1 MLPIQCAQRKGENG
15 MVVGHFSIAELL
27 LNSDKTMPVLP
38 VLIGVSWPDLVW
50 PFLIFMKKEEVVID
64 PDSPL
69 GSHTKFQK
77 FPYSHS
83 LILSGVLTIIPAVI
97 FGLWYHRLIVGVFF
111 LLAALS
117 HWLLDA
123 VVHLGDLPVLGFGK
137 DKKIGLGLWKW
148 GKTSFIVEYVLF
160 AGSTLLFTPRH
171 LWFALILS
179 GTIFHTLNANSFFGF
194 TKKNP
199 TKNATAIATSA
210 LFGFPLMILV
220 FNLILVR
227 R

>member
-1 MLPIQCAQRKGENG
+1 
-15 MVVGHFSIAELL
+15 MVVGHFSVAELL
-27 LNSDKTMPVLP
+27 LDINKTVPVLP

-50 PFLIFMKKEEVVID
+50 PFLVLGKKEEVVVD

-69 GSHTKFQK
+69 GSHTKFK
-77 FPYSHS
+77 RFPYSHS
-83 LILSGVLTIIPAVI
+83 FVLSGVFTLIPAI
-97 FGLWYHRLIVGVFF
+97 LFGLWYHHIIVFAFF
-111 LLAALS
+111 MIAAGS

-123 VVHLGDLPVLGFGK
+123 VVHLGDMPILGFGK
-137 DKKIGLGLWKW
+137 DKKIGFGLWKW
-148 GKTSFIVEYVLF
+148 GKTSFFVEYALF
-160 AGSTLLFTPRH
+160 VGATLAFTPKH
-171 LWFALILS
+171 LWFALILAGS
-179 GTIFHTLNANSFFGF
+179 IFHLLNANSFFGF

-199 TKNATAIATSA
+199 TKDSNAIATSA